1 MLHALLL
8 GGWPDG
14 ASLKPATELAR
25 ADGATPMWARQ
36 IVSARPA
43 PAPSPLQPPAISAVA
58 PAPVAPGADA
68 AAARR
73 NSRVTTGPESSE
85 FVDTPVAAS
94 SAERALQEAAAPTAA
109 TAAST
114 ASAPASASVTVTAD
128 TTPVAA
134 SDGAALLT
142 LPVYRTQP
150 APPATLLFE
159 LKRGLARGQ
168 AVLQWRPDRQD
179 ASYVLTL
186 QAQAFGVSVAA
197 WNSSGRFDAAGLAP
211 QRYAE
216 LRRNREVRATNF
228 QRAAQKISFSAQS
241 TEFELTPGVQDRS
254 SWMLQLGAVLQA
266 NPELALPGAQVTL
279 VVVGTRG
286 APEPWVFTVVD
297 RAGLTLTA
305 GESPITLAD
314 AVQLL
319 REPRRPYDTR
329 VRVWLDPSRHHLPVK
344 VQMLVQA
351 TGEGQEFELQQMSL
365 P

>member
-1 MLHALLL
+1 MPN
-8 GGWPDG
+8 GSEP
-14 ASLKPATELAR
+14 
-25 ADGATPMWARQ
+25 
-36 IVSARPA
+36 SA
-43 PAPSPLQPPAISAVA
+43 I
-58 PAPVAPGADA
+58 
-68 AAARR
+68 
-73 NSRVTTGPESSE
+73 
-85 FVDTPVAAS
+85 VDTPAAVAAVAAS

-109 TAAST
+109 TAAS
-114 ASAPASASVTVTAD
+114 AAAASASASASVAVTVTAD
-128 TTPVAA
+128 TTPAAA
-134 SDGAALLT
+134 SDGAALLP

-168 AVLQWRPDRQD
+168 AVLQWRPDSHD
-179 ASYVLTL
+179 ASYLLTL

-297 RAGLTLTA
+297 RARLTLTA
-305 GESPITLAD
+305 GESPTTLAD

-329 VRVWLDPSRHHLPVK
+329 VRVWLDPARHHLPVK